1 MLEAPS
7 LSLVRMLGKLQ
18 ATTERK
24 LRGIHFAVSIRM
36 MKWISQ
42 VRLREAIRLSL
53 LLLLLCT
60 GTGIVCGQSV
70 EIEVAAIRRARQFE
84 PIIIDA
90 AKKHGVNPHL
100 LWVIAYLETR
110 FNPRQKSRAGACGL
124 MQFMPATAS
133 RYGLTDPYNP
143 TSAIDAAA
151 RYVRDLTAR
160 FSNRA
165 DLALAAY
172 NSGEGTVE
180 AYLSG
185 RTINTGKRLINPKGI
200 VTGGIPPYRETQKY
214 VAKGLQLLERLSV
227 ASFLSSHQPDVPKD
241 GEPLTN
247 QEQDSPRIVVRKSI
261 RANNDRGQG
270 PREIERAVTRRSIYF
285 GSQRD

>member
-1 MLEAPS
+1 MQEASS
-7 LSLVRMLGKLQ
+7 LILVRMLGKLQ

-24 LRGIHFAVSIRM
+24 LRGIHFAESIRM

-42 VRLREAIRLSL
+42 VRLRESIRLSL

-60 GTGIVCGQSV
+60 GAGIVYGQSV
-70 EIEVAAIRRARQFE
+70 EIEDAAIRRARQFE
-84 PIIIDA
+84 PIIVDA
-90 AKKHGVNPHL
+90 AQKHGVNPHL

-110 FNPRQKSRAGACGL
+110 FNPKQKSRAGACGL

-133 RYGLTDPYNP
+133 RYGLADPYNP
-143 TSAIDAAA
+143 ISAIDAAA

-165 DLALAAY
+165 DLTLAAY

-180 AYLSG
+180 AFLSG
-185 RTINTGKRLINPKGI
+185 RTINTGKRLINPKGV

-214 VAKGLQLLERLSV
+214 VAKGLQLLERLSA
-227 ASFLSSHQPDVPKD
+227 ASFVSSHQSASAKD
-241 GEPLTN
+241 GQFAINEERSAPLNT
-247 QEQDSPRIVVRKSI
+247 VRKSI
-261 RANNDRGQG
+261 RANNGQDQEQ
-270 PREIERAVTRRSIYF
+270 RKSERTVTRRSIYF
-285 GSQRD
+285 GSPRD

>member
-1 MLEAPS
+1 MQEASS
-7 LSLVRMLGKLQ
+7 LILVRMLGKLQ

-24 LRGIHFAVSIRM
+24 LRGIHFAESIRM

-53 LLLLLCT
+53 LLLLLYA
-60 GTGIVCGQSV
+60 GTGIVCGQSI
-70 EIEVAAIRRARQFE
+70 EIDEAAIRRARQFE
-84 PIIIDA
+84 PIIVDA
-90 AKKHGVNPHL
+90 AEKHRVNPHL

-110 FNPRQKSRAGACGL
+110 FNPKQKSRAGARGL

-133 RYGLTDPYNP
+133 RYGLADPYNP
-143 TSAIDAAA
+143 ISAIDAAA

-165 DLALAAY
+165 DLTLAAY

-180 AYLSG
+180 AFLSG
-185 RTINTGKRLINPKGI
+185 RTINTGKRLINPKGV

-214 VAKGLQLLERLSV
+214 VAQGLQLLERLSA
-227 ASFLSSHQPDVPKD
+227 ASFVSSHQSASAKD
-241 GEPLTN
+241 GQFAINEERSAPLNT
-247 QEQDSPRIVVRKSI
+247 VRKSI
-261 RANNDRGQG
+261 RANNGQDQ
-270 PREIERAVTRRSIYF
+270 EQKKSERTVMRRSIYF
-285 GSQRD
+285 GSSRD

>member
-24 LRGIHFAVSIRM
+24 LRGIHFAESIHM
-36 MKWISQ
+36 MKWIGQ
-42 VRLREAIRLSL
+42 IRLREAIRLSL
-53 LLLLLCT
+53 LLLLLCA
-60 GTGIVCGQSV
+60 GDGIVCGQSV

-84 PIIIDA
+84 PIIVGA
-90 AKKHGVNPHL
+90 AEKYGVNPHL

-110 FNPRQKSRAGACGL
+110 FNPKQKSRAGACGL

-133 RYGLTDPYNP
+133 RYGLNDPYNSA
-143 TSAIDAAA
+143 SAIDAAA
-151 RYVRDLTAR
+151 RYVRDLNAR

-165 DLALAAY
+165 DLTLAAY

-180 AYLSG
+180 AFLSG
-185 RTINTGKRLINPKGI
+185 RTINTGKRLINPKGV

-214 VAKGLQLLERLSV
+214 VAHGLQLLERLSA
-227 ASFLSSHQPDVPKD
+227 ASFVSSHQSASARD
-241 GEPLTN
+241 GQFAINEERSASLNT
-247 QEQDSPRIVVRKSI
+247 VRKSI
-261 RANNDRGQG
+261 RANNGQEQEQ
-270 PREIERAVTRRSIYF
+270 RKSERIVTRRSIYF
-285 GSQRD
+285 GSPRD

>member
-24 LRGIHFAVSIRM
+24 LRGIHFAESIRM
-36 MKWISQ
+36 MKWISR
-42 VRLREAIRLSL
+42 VRLREAIRFSL
-53 LLLLLCT
+53 LLLLLFAD
-60 GTGIVCGQSV
+60 TGIVCGQSV
-70 EIEVAAIRRARQFE
+70 EIEEAVIRRARQFE
-84 PIIIDA
+84 PIIVGA
-90 AKKHGVNPHL
+90 AEKYGVNPHL

-110 FNPRQKSRAGACGL
+110 FNPKQKSRAGACGL

-133 RYGLTDPYNP
+133 RYGLTDPYNSA
-143 TSAIDAAA
+143 SAIDAAA
-151 RYVRDLTAR
+151 RYVRDLSAR

-165 DLALAAY
+165 DLTLAAY

-185 RTINTGKRLINPKGI
+185 RTINSGKRLINPKGV

-214 VAKGLQLLERLSV
+214 VALGLQLLERRSA
-227 ASFLSSHQPDVPKD
+227 ASFVSSHQSASAKEGQFVIN
-241 GEPLTN
+241 EERSAPLNT
-247 QEQDSPRIVVRKSI
+247 VRKSI
-261 RANNDRGQG
+261 RANNDQEQEQRKS
-270 PREIERAVTRRSIYF
+270 ERTVMRHSIYF
-285 GSQRD
+285 GSPRD